1 MNAYEYVK
9 EMGLEQSKEHT
20 FVLAYIENY
29 EVLNSLKQAIADFE
43 MFEDAKSKMF
53 GSAVS
58 DAVVRNWFLTANKGL
73 LKEKGLL
80 LVEAIKRIENVL
92 SEG

>member
-1 MNAYEYVK
+1 MNAYKFVN
-9 EMGLEQSKEHT
+9 EMGLKQSKEHT
-20 FVLAYIENY
+20 LVLAYIENY
-29 EVLNSLKQAIADFE
+29 EDLNSLQQAISDFE

-53 GSAVS
+53 GSRVS
-58 DAVVRNWFLTANKGL
+58 DSEVRNWFLTANKGL

-80 LVEAIKRIENVL
+80 LVDAIKRIENGL

>member
-1 MNAYEYVK
+1 MNAYKYVQ
-9 EMGLEQSKEHT
+9 EMGLAQSKEHT
-20 FVLAYIENY
+20 LVLAYIENF
-29 EVLNSLKQAIADFE
+29 EDLRGLDQAISDFE

-53 GSAVS
+53 SSRVS
-58 DAVVRNWFLTANKGL
+58 DSEARNWFLTANKGL

-80 LVEAIKRIENVL
+80 LVDAIKRIENGL